1 MRPSCIGNDATNL
14 HASVGAKC
22 RATPRDFRE
31 RTINPCKARCNERLY
46 LAARTIFVEAF
57 RNDRL
62 EANLRINTQREA
74 ASAWTANESVRT

>member
-1 MRPSCIGNDATNL
+1 MGPSRIGNDATNL

-22 RATPRDFRE
+22 RATPRDFRK

-46 LAARTIFVEAF
+46 LAARALFAEAF

-62 EANLRINTQREA
+62 KANLRINTQREA
-74 ASAWTANESVRT
+74 TSAWTADEGVRT